1 MSEVATIRAKFESL
15 RPFLDE
21 RRRRLWAAT
30 EALALGRGGVTVVAQ
45 ATALRRNTIQA
56 GIRELQPRAP
66 VAAGEPVLAGPDRRV
81 RAPGG
86 GRKAL
91 TAHDPALLRELEALV
106 EPVTRGD
113 PLSPLRWTCK
123 STRQLATELGRQGHR
138 VSHQTVAEL
147 LHALDYSLQG
157 NRKTKEGTAHPD
169 RDAQFTYLNAQ
180 VRACQERG
188 QPVISVDTK
197 KKELVGDFKN
207 GGREWRPAG
216 QPEPVRVHD
225 FVDREL
231 GKAIPYG
238 VYDLATNQGW
248 VSVGTDHDTPAFAV
262 QSVRRWWE
270 EMGRPVYPQATE
282 LLITADGGG
291 SNSSRARLWKTEL
304 QHLADETG
312 LRITVCHFPP
322 GTSKW
327 NKIEHRMFCHIT
339 QNWRGRPLVSHEV
352 IVRLIGSTT
361 TQAGLTIRADLDPGT
376 YPIGVKV
383 TDAALAAVRLEPA
396 DFHGDWNY
404 TIVPRQP
411 TIAQVIL

>member
-1 MSEVATIRAKFESL
+1 MNAADVASIRAKFEGL
-15 RPFLDE
+15 RPYLDE

-30 EALALGRGGVTVVAQ
+30 EALALGRGGVTAVAA
-45 ATALRRNTIQA
+45 ATGLRRNTIRA
-56 GIRELQPRAP
+56 GIGELRAGGSVVP
-66 VAAGEPVLAGPDRRV
+66 EQRV

-91 TAHDPALLRELEALV
+91 AAGDPALLRDLEALV

-113 PLSPLRWTCK
+113 PMSPLRWTCK
-123 STRQLATELGRQGHR
+123 STRQLAAELSGRGHP

-147 LHALDYSLQG
+147 LRALRYSLQG
-157 NRKTKEGTAHPD
+157 NRKTREGAAHPD
-169 RDAQFTYLNAQ
+169 RDAQFAHINAQ
-180 VRACQERG
+180 SAAFQERG

-207 GGREWRPAG
+207 GGREWRPVG
-216 QPEPVRVHD
+216 QPEAVRVHD
-225 FVDREL
+225 FVDRDL

-238 VYDLATNQGW
+238 VYDLAANRGW

-262 QSVRRWWE
+262 QTVRRWWE
-270 EMGRPVYPQATE
+270 QMGRPTYPAAAE

-291 SNSSRARLWKTEL
+291 SNGRRARLWKTEL
-304 QHLADETG
+304 QRLADETG
-312 LRITVCHFPP
+312 LRIAVCHFPP

-352 IVRLIGSTT
+352 IVQLIGGTT
-361 TQAGLTIRADLDPGT
+361 TRAGLTIRAGLDTGT
-376 YPIGVKV
+376 YPTGVKV
-383 TDAALAAVRLEPA
+383 TDTELAGVQLEPA
-396 DFHGDWNY
+396 EFHGEWNY
-404 TIVPRQP
+404 SINPRPQP
-411 TIAQVIL
+411 TAQVIP